1 MKTQQTKNEKKA
13 LLKTADILVEA
24 QRELDE
30 LTVQLALGKAE
41 ALDKFEEIK
50 RDFRSR
56 IATLKATLNAEG
68 LIGISKDIKARIEKL
83 ELALTERKSENR
95 EMFVAQKR
103 LILKSLLVLE
113 AEIRKHL
120 PDREDIQHV
129 LHEFESFK
137 LKLEILRLR
146 FELKRFSINES
157 LHHNAEE
164 VRRRVNAILFKAHMA
179 VEKAKHKAAS
189 LKKQVHVSY
198 LKLG

>member
-1 MKTQQTKNEKKA
+1 MKTTDVQTDKKV
-13 LLKTADILVEA
+13 LIKTADILVEA

-50 RDFRSR
+50 RDFRSK
-56 IATLKATLNAEG
+56 IATLKATLHAEG
-68 LIGISKDIKARIEKL
+68 LIGVSKDIKARIEKL
-83 ELALTERKSENR
+83 ELALTERKTENR

-120 PDREDIQHV
+120 PDREDIQRL

-157 LHHNAEE
+157 LHHNTEE
-164 VRRRVNAILFKAHMA
+164 VRRRVNAMLFKAHMA
-179 VEKAKHKAAS
+179 VEKAKHKTDS